1 MEIKEIEVRKINP
14 ASYNPRID
22 LQPDDVEYQK
32 LKKSIQEFGYIDP
45 LIWNEQT
52 GNLVGGHQR
61 YKILLE
67 SKPEKL
73 AVSIVNLD
81 SNQEKAL
88 NVALNKIEGGWDN
101 EKLAI
106 IFEELENENFDFNVS
121 GFEEMEIQSLN
132 SKFDLDGVG
141 GLSEYEEPK
150 SKLLVCPHCQHEAPS
165 KEFKESVD
173 S

>member
-32 LKKSIQEFGYIDP
+32 LKRSIQEFGYIDP
-45 LIWNEQT
+45 LVWNEQT

-73 AVSIVNLD
+73 YVSVVNLD

-106 IFEELENENFDFNVS
+106 IFEELENEDFDTLIT
-121 GFEEMEIQSLN
+121 GFESVEINSILNSDFDIQSI
-132 SKFDLDGVG
+132 GE
-141 GLSEYEEPK
+141 LSEYEEPEK
-150 SKLLVCPHCQHEAPS
+150 KQLKCPHCNHIDSPER
-165 KEFKESVD
+165 FKV
-173 S
+173 